1 MPFTHL
7 KESNFMNKKN
17 KPYFFIYSLT
27 VLFGLLFALTSCTE
41 SEFSS
46 ASCNGGPCNGSE
58 SLSFNWDSAEWSSC
72 SRSCGGGVRTRDVM
86 CLNANNIQVPD
97 SECVGVKPNEQES
110 CNSQACTEDFSWNV
124 GTYSTCNQPCGGSQ
138 SRTVSCQNNSTG
150 AFVADSFCSQT
161 KPTSTQ
167 ACASTCPPETFGW
180 VPGSYNQACACGVT
194 QITRPVE
201 CRNSNTG
208 EVVSESLCD
217 QSLRPSTTLTCSQNN
232 CSTYNWVT
240 GDYSTCSKTCG
251 GGTQSRSLGCIRS
264 SDSIYVAHTLCDA
277 NSRPETQRECN
288 TQACAPT
295 CTQRAFTNNI
305 SADGNQVD
313 VLLVIDDSGSMY
325 ADSSRL
331 ATKLS
336 GFVTQLSNSNLDWQ
350 MCITSTDIGYYAGRP
365 IQWQGANSGHILRR
379 NSGNLNSIFID
390 TMRFIG
396 AGFSDDEQGI
406 KAMNLSV
413 MGNGTSNCYRQNA
426 GLSVIVISD
435 ENERSVGGDRNLS
448 SYDYKPLEPLNN
460 PQSFVD
466 TVRRELSPNKKLTV
480 NSIVIKDNACRDLQ
494 RSQGDRGYVGYKYIE
509 LSNLTGGSVS
519 SICQNNYSVALTD
532 SSQVIINNLSSQTLT
547 CVPTGMPQ
555 VQVNG
560 VNYNQNTTLTGNQL
574 IFNPVINGP
583 ATVSGSYC
591 CP

>member
-1 MPFTHL
+1 
-7 KESNFMNKKN
+7 MNKKN
-17 KPYFFIYSLT
+17 KPYFYIYSLSL
-27 VLFGLLFALTSCTE
+27 LFGLLVALTSCSE

-46 ASCNGGPCNGSE
+46 VSCGEGPCNGST
-58 SLSFNWDSAEWSSC
+58 SLSYNWDSAEWSSC
-72 SRSCGGGVRTRDVM
+72 SRACGGGVRTREVS
-86 CLNANNIQVPD
+86 CLNASNIQVPD

-110 CNSQACTEDFSWNV
+110 CNSEVCTEDFSWNI

-138 SRTVSCQNNSTG
+138 SREVNCQNNTTG
-150 AFVADSFCSQT
+150 AFVPEPFCTQEKPQT
-161 KPTSTQ
+161 TRP
-167 ACASTCPPETFGW
+167 CASTCPPETFGW
-180 VPGSYNQACACGVT
+180 VPGNYNQACACGVT

-208 EVVSESLCD
+208 AVVSETFCNSN
-217 QSLRPSTTLTCSQNN
+217 LRPAATLTCAQTN
-232 CSTYNWVT
+232 CSTYSWVT
-240 GDYSTCSKTCG
+240 GTYSTCSKVCG
-251 GGTQSRSLGCIRS
+251 GGTQTRSLGCIRS
-264 SDSIYVAHTLCDA
+264 NDSIYVAHTLCDA
-277 NSRPETQRECN
+277 NARPQTQRACN

-305 SADGNQVD
+305 SSNENQVD
-313 VLLVIDDSGSMY
+313 ILLVVDDSGSMY

-336 GFVTQLSNSNLDWQ
+336 GFVSQLTNSNLDWQ
-350 MCITSTDIGYYAGRP
+350 MCVTSTDVGYYAGRP
-365 IQWQGANSGHILRR
+365 IQWQGANSGHILRK

-390 TMRFIG
+390 TMRYIG

-413 MGNGTSNCYRQNA
+413 MGNATSNCYRQNA

-448 SYDYKPLEPLNN
+448 PNDYKPLEALNN

-466 TVRRELSPNKKLTV
+466 TVRSELSPNKNLTV
-480 NSIVIKDNACRDLQ
+480 NSIVIKDNDCRDLQ
-494 RSQGDRGYVGYKYIE
+494 RSQGDRGFIGYKYIE
-509 LSNLTGGSVS
+509 LSNLTQGSVS
-519 SICQNNYSVALTD
+519 SICQSNYSVALAST
-532 SSQVIINNLSSQTLT
+532 SQLIINNLSSHTLT
-547 CVPTGMPQ
+547 CVPTTMPV

-560 VNYNQNTTLTGNQL
+560 VNYNQNTTLSGNQL
-574 IFNPVINGP
+574 IFNPVVAGP